1 MRTSAPA
8 AVAYLGPKAT
18 FSHIAA
24 VRAFPSARHIET
36 GTIAGVVE
44 QVANGA
50 VDAGVVPIENSTE
63 GGVAPTLEALF
74 EGSVS
79 IRGELVV
86 EVDLHLLA
94 RHGDRSRIRR
104 IASHP
109 QPLGQSR
116 RFIAREFPSAIAVP
130 FSSTTAA
137 AEEALRDDETAAI
150 TSPLAAELLGLTI
163 LQKSVQDRSD
173 NATRFVIIAREDAAP
188 TGRDKTSLVFTT
200 PHERGALRRALEVFD
215 DAGLNLTRIESR
227 PAPGRLWE
235 YVFFTDVEG
244 HRLDPELA
252 RALERLVALCS
263 TVRVLGSYPRAAG

>member
-1 MRTSAPA
+1 MSATAPA

-24 VRAFPSARHIET
+24 VRAFPSARHVET
-36 GTIAGVVE
+36 GSIAGVVE
-44 QVANGA
+44 QVASGA

-86 EVDLHLLA
+86 EVDLYLLA
-94 RHGDRSRIRR
+94 RHDDRSRIRR

-137 AEEALRDDETAAI
+137 AEEALRNDETAAI

-263 TVRVLGSYPRAAG
+263 TVRVLGSYPRAPG

>member
-1 MRTSAPA
+1 MSTSAPA
-8 AVAYLGPKAT
+8 AVAYLGPRAT

-24 VRAFPSARHIET
+24 MRAFAGAHHVEIPS
-36 GTIAGVVE
+36 IAGVVE
-44 QVANGA
+44 QVASGA
-50 VDAGVVPIENSTE
+50 ADAGVVPIENSTE

-74 EGSVS
+74 DGSVL
-79 IRGELVV
+79 IRGELVI
-86 EVDLHLLA
+86 EVDLYLLA

-116 RFIAREFPSAIAVP
+116 RYIAREFPSAIVVP

-137 AEEALRDDETAAI
+137 AEEAARDDETAAI
-150 TSPLAAELLGLTI
+150 TSPLAAELLGLTV

-173 NATRFVIIAREDAAP
+173 NATRFVIIGREDAAP

-244 HRLDPELA
+244 HRLDPAMA
-252 RALERLVALCS
+252 RALERLVASCS
-263 TVRVLGSYPRAAG
+263 AVRVLGSYPRAS